1 MGHRATHRVTPCRS
15 RARVTSRRRVADE
28 TWWIELDSPEIAAAS
43 QPGQFVMFGLGLEE
57 PGVFLLPR
65 PFSVAWRSEDGRVGL
80 LLRVFGEGTRRLARL
95 EPGEEALLLGP
106 LGRPFRLAPGRPI
119 ECVAGGVGLAP
130 FIFLAAELTA
140 ASAATPDTSSPFRLL
155 YGERSESSLF
165 DPNLL
170 GELTG
175 VTPELF
181 TEDGSA
187 GRQGFVTEGIGQ
199 PVDPTG
205 AQGADHASN
214 EALLLACGPTPML
227 HAVVRL
233 AAERGREL
241 QVSVEEHMACGI
253 GTCQGCVVPA
263 ADGSWIKSC
272 VEGPVFDATEL
283 AWPT

>member
-1 MGHRATHRVTPCRS
+1 
-15 RARVTSRRRVADE
+15 
-28 TWWIELDSPEIAAAS
+28 
-43 QPGQFVMFGLGLEE
+43 MFGLGLEE

-80 LLRVFGEGTRRLARL
+80 LLRVFGEGTRLLAQL

-106 LGRPFRLAPGRPI
+106 LGRPFQVEPGRPI

-130 FIFLAAELTA
+130 FIFLAAEATAATADQA
-140 ASAATPDTSSPFRLL
+140 ASAGAAPASVRLL
-155 YGERSESSLF
+155 YGERNERFLF
-165 DPNLL
+165 DRDLL
-170 GELTG
+170 HELTG

-181 TEDGSA
+181 TEDGSV
-187 GRQGFVTEGIGQ
+187 GRRGFVTEGIEDG
-199 PVDPTG
+199 D
-205 AQGADHASN
+205 

-233 AAERGREL
+233 AGERGRDL

-253 GTCQGCVVPA
+253 GTCQGCVVPG
-263 ADGSWIKSC
+263 ADGAWIKSC

>member
-1 MGHRATHRVTPCRS
+1 L
-15 RARVTSRRRVADE
+15 E
-28 TWWIELDSPEIAAAS
+28 FDSPEIAAAS
-43 QPGQFVMFGLGLEE
+43 QPGQFVMWGLGLEE

-80 LLRVFGEGTRRLARL
+80 LVRVFGEGTRRLARL

-106 LGRPFRLAPGRPI
+106 LGRPFRLDPGRPI

-130 FIFLAAELTA
+130 FIFLAAE
-140 ASAATPDTSSPFRLL
+140 ASAAGRPLRLL
-155 YGERSESSLF
+155 YGERSARLLF
-165 DPNLL
+165 DPDLL

-187 GRQGFVTEGIGQ
+187 GRRGFVTEGIGGIQ
-199 PVDPTG
+199 EPFEATG
-205 AQGADHASN
+205 AEATAAASDD
-214 EALLLACGPTPML
+214 ALLLACGPTPML

-233 AAERGREL
+233 AGERGRDL

-253 GTCQGCVVPA
+253 GTCQGCVVPG

-272 VEGPVFDATEL
+272 IEGPVFDATEL